1 MLSVA
6 PSTIGYRRQPVLDF
20 PGMELADG
28 EHCLLTGPSGSGKT
42 TLLYAMAGL
51 AEVLAGGIK
60 LNGTDITSLSETAG
74 DRFRGQNVGII
85 FQTLHLV
92 KSLSV
97 LDNLLLASYLAG
109 LPQRVQ
115 RADALLAKLGIID
128 KKDHMPA
135 TLSQGQAQRVAIA
148 RAVLHE
154 PVLILAD
161 EPTSSLDDANA
172 AAAIDLI
179 REVARETGASLV
191 VATHDARI
199 KGHFQNVVQIGGA
212 S

>member
-1 MLSVA
+1 MLTVV
-6 PSTIGYRRQPVLDF
+6 PSTIGYRETPVLDF

-28 EHCLLTGPSGSGKT
+28 AHCLLIGPSGSGKT
-42 TLLYAMAGL
+42 TLLYALAGLSEVMAGG
-51 AEVLAGGIK
+51 VH
-60 LNGTDITSLSETAG
+60 LNGTEISALSEAER
-74 DRFRGQNVGII
+74 DRFRGENVGII

-92 KSLSV
+92 KSLTV

-109 LPQRVQ
+109 LPQRPQ
-115 RADALLAKLGIID
+115 RAVALLDKLGIAD

-148 RAVLHE
+148 RAVLND

-161 EPTSSLDDANA
+161 EPTSSLDDVSA
-172 AAAIDLI
+172 AGAIGLI
-179 REVARETGASLV
+179 REVTADTGASLV
-191 VATHDARI
+191 VATHDARV
-199 KGHFQNVVQIGGA
+199 KPHFQTLIEIGGA

>member
-1 MLSVA
+1 MLTVV
-6 PSTIGYRRQPVLDF
+6 PSTIGYRETPVLDF

-28 EHCLLTGPSGSGKT
+28 AHCLLIGPSGSGKT
-42 TLLYAMAGL
+42 TLLYALAGL
-51 AEVLAGGIK
+51 AEVMAGGVH
-60 LNGTDITSLSETAG
+60 LNGTEISALSEAER
-74 DRFRGQNVGII
+74 DRFRGENVGII

-92 KSLSV
+92 KSLTV

-109 LPQRVQ
+109 LPQRPQ
-115 RADALLAKLGIID
+115 RAVALLDKLGIAD

-148 RAVLHE
+148 RAVLND

-161 EPTSSLDDANA
+161 EPTSSLDDMSA
-172 AAAIDLI
+172 ATAIKLI
-179 REVARETGASLV
+179 REVAADNAASLV
-191 VATHDARI
+191 VATHDARV
-199 KGHFQNVVQIGGA
+199 KPHFPTVIEIGGG

>member
-1 MLSVA
+1 MLSITR
-6 PSTIGYRRQPVLDF
+6 STIGYGKKPVLDF
-20 PGMELADG
+20 PGMELVHG
-28 EHCLLTGPSGSGKT
+28 SQCLLIGPSGSGKT

-51 AEVLAGGIK
+51 AEVLDGRVS
-60 LNGTDITSLSETAG
+60 LNETEITGLTEAAR
-74 DRFRGQNVGII
+74 DRFRGANIGII

-97 LDNLLLASYLAG
+97 INNLLLASYLAG
-109 LPQRVQ
+109 LPQRRE
-115 RADALLAKLGIID
+115 RAIALLEKLGIGQKQD
-128 KKDHMPA
+128 QMPA

-154 PVLILAD
+154 PALILAD
-161 EPTSSLDDANA
+161 EPTSSLDDSNA
-172 AAAIDLI
+172 TAAVDLI
-179 REVARETGASLV
+179 CEVARETGASLV

-199 KGHFQNVVQIGGA
+199 KPRFQTVIEIGGA